1 MEARHMSGKLKAF
14 EPLETEQGT
23 FPQAKGADHAAA
35 RLSASVPN
43 EAAQAQH
50 QVFRTTT
57 KYAEEWV
64 SLGQGNF
71 DAILKSSQ
79 IWVAGVQDLA
89 KQFAVSAQASFDESL
104 ATFKALSSVKSP
116 QEALDLQTTLART
129 VLDKTLAE
137 TGRIGDASLKLFEQ
151 TLAPIAARATLAV
164 EKFGKSVV

>member
-1 MEARHMSGKLKAF
+1 MSGKLKSF
-14 EPLETEQGT
+14 EPLETEQGA
-23 FPQAKGADHAAA
+23 FPQAKGADQAAA
-35 RLSASVPN
+35 RLRASLPN

-50 QVFRTTT
+50 QVFRTAT

-79 IWVAGVQDLA
+79 IWAAGVQDLA
-89 KQFAVSAQASFDESL
+89 KQFAASAQSSFDESL

-116 QEALDLQTTLART
+116 QEALDLQTTLARK
-129 VLDKTLAE
+129 VLEKTLAE

-151 TLAPIAARATLAV
+151 TLAPVAARATLTV
-164 EKFGKSVV
+164 ETFGKSVV